1 MRAVNPFPLSLE
13 FIFNLILTNGQL
25 DKDGE
30 EEEEGLVHS
39 GEVDPGV
46 ERDQEDELHQE
57 GGVYQDVGQAG
68 AHPDSHTGGVTSLQG
83 IGEPQ

>member
-1 MRAVNPFPLSLE
+1 MTVCRVQP
-13 FIFNLILTNGQL
+13 TYL
-25 DKDGE
+25 DEDGK

-57 GGVYQDVGQAG
+57 GGVYQDVGQAETE
-68 AHPDSHTGGVTSLQG
+68 PDQDTGGRTFF
-83 IGEPQ
+83 